1 MGNNIGHQ
9 FYGGDYVAELLDTI
23 MTWLHSTESVEILLR
38 SKFIDE
44 DTGSHN
50 SKLNIIKL

>member
-23 MTWLHSTESVEILLR
+23 MSWLHSTESVEILLR